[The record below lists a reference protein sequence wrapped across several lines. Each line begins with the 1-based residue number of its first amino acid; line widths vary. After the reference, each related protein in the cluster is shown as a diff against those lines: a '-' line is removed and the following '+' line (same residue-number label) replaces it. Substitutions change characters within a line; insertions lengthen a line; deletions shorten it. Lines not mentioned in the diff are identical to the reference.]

1 MLWPLLI
8 NILGFALMIGTLTLI
23 RFKNEVL
30 ARNSMRPWV
39 RDLAAKTGADDAL

>member
-8 NILGFALMIGTLTLI
+8 NITGFAFMIGTLTLI

-39 RDLAAKTGADDAL
+39 IELATKEGIK